1 MKIVITGGAGFI
13 GSHLAERY
21 LNQGDRVMILDDMS
35 TGKRVVKGAEFAQID
50 ILDKAS
56 LDRAMIKYQPDIVC
70 HLAATLGVKRVIE
83 QPLMTW
89 KTNVIGTLNV
99 MNSAREIG
107 GVKKV
112 LNVSTSSIYGDNDR
126 NPKLE
131 SFAPNSDEVYSISK
145 TSAEAYCRSLFE
157 EFGLPVVTVRPFNV
171 YGPFQDATP
180 YGFVICIFIRNL
192 LEGKPLTIFGDGTQ
206 IRDFMFVDD
215 CVNGM
220 MKVVDSGVDG
230 EAYNLSGQRPIEIID
245 LARKLQEMIPSE
257 SQTIEFAAKRPKD
270 IYRRWGSSKKMEGL
284 GWSPKI
290 TLDTGLAK
298 TIEYFRIKQQRGD
311 RGPG

>member
-13 GSHLAERY
+13 GSHLALRY
-21 LNQGDRVMILDDMS
+21 LQQGDQVLILDNMS
-35 TGKRVVKGAEFAQID
+35 TGKRVVKGVEFAQID
-50 ILDKAS
+50 ILDQVS
-56 LDRAMIKYQPDIVC
+56 LDRVMKAYQPDIIC

-89 KTNVIGTLNV
+89 ETNVIGTLNV
-99 MNSAREIG
+99 MNSAREI

-215 CVNGM
+215 CVSGM

-230 EAYNLSGQRPIEIID
+230 EAYNLSGQRPIQILD
-245 LARKLQEMIPSE
+245 LAHKLQEMIPPTKCRE
-257 SQTIEFAAKRPKD
+257 IDFAPKRPKD
-270 IYRRWGSSKKMEGL
+270 IYRRWGSSKKMEEL
-284 GWSPKI
+284 GWSPEI
-290 TLDTGLAK
+290 TLDSGLER
-298 TIEYFRIKQQRGD
+298 TIEYFKSGQFAARRKG
-311 RGPG
+311 